1 MPLPWLVA
9 WMASVFLL
17 SCFQISG
24 AAASRETPWTTSAP
38 ELPAPSPPDEAQ
50 LPSPQNVHFKAI
62 LFYHILHWE
71 PGQNQT
77 QNIVYEV
84 QYMRYGDSWNPVP
97 NCTRIPQLS
106 CDLTLPTLDLDDNT
120 YWARVRAIAGHQMS
134 NWTRTDSRFAK
145 EDVILRIDHLKLQ
158 LSSSNTILGEIL
170 PARPPL
176 ANGNVS
182 YEKLF
187 KHYREYE
194 LCIIKVLKNESFQRY
209 YEKTNQT
216 FTLPVL
222 EGGMICI
229 EVKPVIRSNINE
241 GLWSEKK
248 CITVPKPYLT
258 VTTIS
263 IFFAS
268 LLTACLTVCYL
279 SIRLYLRKPKKL
291 PEVLLSLTKQRSCGI
306 LSKEP
311 FKMKRDIICPLDEA
325 AFPKVS
331 LELKNSELHSST
343 DSGFSSTKQSLQSE
357 DPQFLLPVLDPITS
371 GPPEERSLQQPKSDL
386 STSSTSTS
394 TSTDSGIYLHNLS
407 PQSGQEWGQQPGSGD
422 HDQEDSG
429 IGLPQSTTATPLG
442 SSHGLQYKRGS
453 TALEGNSSPPKLP
466 EEEVEASVAFQGYL
480 QQSRCTKK
488 SQEET
493 TSLGEDPS
501 PIGSPGY
508 KCRTQRDVELGWPPL
523 AQTKGYLKQ
532 NSPSQSLGILGASPD
547 QWIEPAEEWSL
558 LNLVNNGDLKTFDT
572 PDLPLLSFPI
582 APPPPGNL
590 NSDLI
595 TLPLISSL
603 HTNE

>member
-9 WMASVFLL
+9 WMASLFLL
-17 SCFQISG
+17 SCLLISG
-24 AAASRETPWTTSAP
+24 AAASGETPWTTSAP
-38 ELPAPSPPDEAQ
+38 ELPAPSPPREAQ
-50 LPSPQNVHFKAI
+50 LPSPQNVQFKAI

-84 QYMRYGDSWNPVP
+84 QYKRYGDSWKTVP
-97 NCTRIPQLS
+97 NCTRIPHLT
-106 CDLTLPTLDLDDNT
+106 CDLTLPTLDLEDNT

-134 NWTRTDSRFAK
+134 KWTRTDGRFAK

-158 LSSSNTILGEIL
+158 LSGNTILGEIL

-176 ANGNVS
+176 ANGNIS
-182 YEKLF
+182 YESLF

-194 LCIIKVLKNESFQRY
+194 LCITNVLENDTSCQKSWKINSQKFL
-209 YEKTNQT
+209 
-216 FTLPVL
+216 LPVP
-222 EGGMICI
+222 EAGMICI
-229 EVKPVIRSNINE
+229 KVKPVIRSSINE

-248 CITVPKPYLT
+248 CITVTKPFC
-258 VTTIS
+258 I
-263 IFFAS
+263 A
-268 LLTACLTVCYL
+268 VCYL
-279 SIRLYLRKPKKL
+279 SIRLYLRKPKKP

-306 LSKEP
+306 LSKES
-311 FKMKRDIICPLDEA
+311 FKVKQDIICPLDEA
-325 AFPKVS
+325 TFPKVS

-357 DPQFLLPVLDPITS
+357 DPQFLLPVLEPITS
-371 GPPEERSLQQPKSDL
+371 GTSEERSPHQPKSDL

-394 TSTDSGIYLHNLS
+394 STDSGIYLHNPN
-407 PQSGQEWGQQPGSGD
+407 PQTGQEWRQQPGTGD
-422 HDQEDSG
+422 QGQEDSG
-429 IGLPQSTTATPLG
+429 IGLPQSAIATPLG
-442 SSHGLQYKRGS
+442 SSHGLQYNRGS
-453 TALEGNSSPPKLP
+453 TALEGNSSPSKLP
-466 EEEVEASVAFQGYL
+466 EEEAEASVAFQGYL

-501 PIGSPGY
+501 HIGSPGY
-508 KCRTQRDVELGWPPL
+508 KCRTHRDVELGWPPL

-532 NSPSQSLGILGASPD
+532 NSAGQSLGILEALPN

-558 LNLVNNGDLKTFDT
+558 LSLANNGDLKTFDM
-572 PDLPLLSFPI
+572 PDLPLLSFPT
-582 APPPPGNL
+582 APTTPGNL
-590 NSDLI
+590 NSDLL